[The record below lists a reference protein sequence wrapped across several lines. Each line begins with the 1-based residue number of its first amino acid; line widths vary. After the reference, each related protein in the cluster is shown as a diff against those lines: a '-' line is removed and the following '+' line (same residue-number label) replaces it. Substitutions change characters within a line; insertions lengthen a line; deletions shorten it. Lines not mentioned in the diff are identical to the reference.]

1 MDNYQREVVKRFAVG
16 SERSRGSDAGGSS
29 ALSLLCLGLDPPH
42 HEHMS
47 WMSWICLP
55 WPRGSEQSSV
65 HSAVYLSA
73 AVLHHSY

>member
-42 HEHMS
+42 HEHELDELD
-47 WMSWICLP
+47 LP
-55 WPRGSEQSSV
+55 TVAQRQ
-65 HSAVYLSA
+65 
-73 AVLHHSY
+73 